1 MVKRFGGHFGRR
13 ACEEVHLWKGAGE
26 EVVSRHYLVI
36 SPQTGDG
43 KRSDEEVRRRGPTRG
58 GEGATMPCILSPD
71 WKLHRIPDDKTE
83 AAAAVAKLVKELNIG
98 WRLAGN
104 LRQLCGVDVVGTD
117 RTQRKEASGWK
128 LLSLPRWLR
137 HDESNI
143 FFIVSGDLTKAFA
156 KMPELAASGISFSM
170 FKKIL
175 NGELKEKAGWRRH
188 EQPAFVETLSDGA
201 SLAGPIIDYQHQ
213 RVEIVPVEQRGAAV
227 PPRQVRA
234 HGSRR
239 VGGWVAAS

>member
-1 MVKRFGGHFGRR
+1 M
-13 ACEEVHLWKGAGE
+13 
-26 EVVSRHYLVI
+26 
-36 SPQTGDG
+36 
-43 KRSDEEVRRRGPTRG
+43 
-58 GEGATMPCILSPD
+58 
-71 WKLHRIPDDKTE
+71 
-83 AAAAVAKLVKELNIG
+83 
-98 WRLAGN
+98 
-104 LRQLCGVDVVGTD
+104 
-117 RTQRKEASGWK
+117 
-128 LLSLPRWLR
+128 LSLPRWLK

-213 RVEIVPVEQRGAAV
+213 KVEIVPVEQRGAAV

-239 VGGWVAAS
+239 VGGWVAASRAVTLTSCVLAPQMPTAAPSPGEVGGLGSFGRRAQVRWRV